1 MDTSGLT
8 RGALGS
14 GPLDGNFSSLCPNG
28 SVWVWEGLRECAE
41 DSRDMAS
48 VVLGL
53 LSIVCF
59 MVSSLPQYYRSCKSG
74 NMDQALSVWF
84 LLGWLGG
91 DSCNLIG
98 SFLADQ
104 LPLQSYTAV
113 YYILADL
120 LMLGLYLYY
129 RMKNRNTEWRS
140 GVLNSVGV
148 FSLLGVS
155 ASLSLFKGAGL
166 HSDTPPGF
174 RGRVLL
180 SLTADEN
187 GAEVSDSGDHGKS
200 WSGPIAPIDTSVWI
214 VWCGSRGVDRVVWIP
229 WCGSCGVDPVV
240 WIVWC
245 GSRGVDRVVWIPWC
259 GSCGVDPVVWIV
271 WCGSRGVDRVV
282 WIPWCGSCGV
292 DPVVWIVWCGSRG
305 VDRVVWIPWCG
316 SCGVDPVVWIV
327 WCGSR
332 GVDRTGLGLGIVFS
346 VVFFKRT
353 VCIFLPAGRTWPI
366 VLGSGMGLGMA
377 YSNCQQDFQA
387 PYLLHG
393 KCVKVSGLCIS
404 LPRSLFSESS
414 C

>member
-28 SVWVWEGLRECAE
+28 SVWVWKGLRECAE

-59 MVSSLPQYYRSCKSG
+59 MVSSLPQYYRSYKSG
-74 NMDQALSVWF
+74 NMDQALSIWF

-129 RMKNRNTEWRS
+129 KMKNRNTEWRS
-140 GVLNSVGV
+140 GVLNTVGV

-187 GAEVSDSGDHGKS
+187 GAESFTSLEIVGFAIGSVS
-200 WSGPIAPIDTSVWI
+200 SVLYL
-214 VWCGSRGVDRVVWIP
+214 CSRGPQIY
-229 WCGSCGVDPVV
+229 
-240 WIVWC
+240 
-245 GSRGVDRVVWIPWC
+245 
-259 GSCGVDPVVWIV
+259 
-271 WCGSRGVDRVV
+271 
-282 WIPWCGSCGV
+282 
-292 DPVVWIVWCGSRG
+292 
-305 VDRVVWIPWCG
+305 
-316 SCGVDPVVWIV
+316 
-327 WCGSR
+327 
-332 GVDRTGLGLGIVFS
+332 TN
-346 VVFFKRT
+346 FKRKST
-353 VCIFLPAGRTWPI
+353 AGVSCFLFALVILGNMTYGLSVLLKNPDRGQAEGNYVLHHLPWLIGSLGTLSLDIIIALQFMLYQNPPPEEKSEERAALLDKESNGSVYGSQDPA
-366 VLGSGMGLGMA
+366 SGGG
-377 YSNCQQDFQA
+377 
-387 PYLLHG
+387 G
-393 KCVKVSGLCIS
+393 GLCD
-404 LPRSLFSESS
+404 
-414 C
+414 CCVCG